1 MLATFMNKT
10 QQKKQFISFFWSK
23 AFTKTQINLFD
34 SDIIDI

>member
-10 QQKKQFISFFWSK
+10 KHKRQLISFFWSK